1 MNFLA
6 HLYLAYS
13 PEGQRND
20 EELLVG
26 NFIADSVK
34 GNQFELYSEGIS
46 KGILMHRAVDYFS
59 DHNPIY
65 LQSVHKLQPLY
76 GKYSGVITDMFYD
89 YFLALNWNIY
99 STVELKDF
107 CNEMYRILSSHK
119 NEMPEESR
127 TILNYMIKNNWLYS
141 YREIEGIQKALYGMS
156 KRMKYYFPMDN
167 AAAELEKSPSAYNH
181 DFMEFFPLLMGH
193 VVPFKNK

>member
-13 PEGQRND
+13 PDGQRND

-34 GNQFELYSEGIS
+34 GNQYQLYSEGIS
-46 KGILMHRAVDYFS
+46 KGILMHREVDSFS
-59 DHNPIY
+59 DHNPVY
-65 LQSVHKLQPLY
+65 LQSVHRLQPLY

-99 STVELKDF
+99 SPLGLKKF
-107 CNEMYRILSSHK
+107 CNEMYHILSLHK
-119 NEMPEESR
+119 NDMPEESF
-127 TILNYMIKNNWLYS
+127 TILEYMTKNDWLYS
-141 YREIEGIQKALYGMS
+141 YSKIEGIEAALHGMS

-167 AAAELEKSPSAYNH
+167 AVNELKKTPFAYNR
-181 DFMEFFPLLMGH
+181 DFMEFFPLLIEHIG
-193 VVPFKNK
+193 PFKK